1 MAGPAGDLRAETEG
15 RALNFLILTKLERIQ
30 SFQGGVIK
38 RRVAVP
44 VEHIV
49 YLEEADDGTLIRLYT
64 GDELIVEETL
74 DMLLGN
80 P

>member
-1 MAGPAGDLRAETEG
+1 M
-15 RALNFLILTKLERIQ
+15 NFLVLTKLERIRA
-30 SFQGGVIK
+30 FQGGMV
-38 RRVAVP
+38 RRKVAVP

-49 YLEEADDGTLIRLYT
+49 YLEEVDDGTLIRLYT

-80 P
+80 Q

>member
-1 MAGPAGDLRAETEG
+1 MEGPASDRRAATG
-15 RALNFLILTKLERIQ
+15 SAALNFLVLTKLERIRA
-30 SFQGGVIK
+30 FQGGMV
-38 RRVAVP
+38 RRKVAVP

-49 YLEEADDGTLIRLYT
+49 YLEEVDDGTLIRLYT

-80 P
+80 Q